1 MMIWKDYN
9 TMKDDFNVEWIRIG
23 STHCWD
29 LPDYK
34 KKAEDL
40 NPISDLNQLKSDLS
54 HLNRFQSPGPFV
66 DERHVGCYHQTWKFP
81 GHVIRKMCRANSVH
95 FIPRGLAV
103 ATHVDSSLRPVA
115 ER

>member
-66 DERHVGCYHQTWKFP
+66 DVCMYLF
-81 GHVIRKMCRANSVH
+81 V
-95 FIPRGLAV
+95 
-103 ATHVDSSLRPVA
+103 SSF
-115 ER
+115 

>member
-34 KKAEDL
+34 KKAEDS

-66 DERHVGCYHQTWKFP
+66 DVIKEAKANTSSCISKLLTWM
-81 GHVIRKMCRANSVH
+81 GY
-95 FIPRGLAV
+95 
-103 ATHVDSSLRPVA
+103 
-115 ER
+115 

>member
-1 MMIWKDYN
+1 MIWKDYN

-66 DERHVGCYHQTWKFP
+66 DGSLEADCPLPSSCVGMKSTPSMHM
-81 GHVIRKMCRANSVH
+81 VR
-95 FIPRGLAV
+95 
-103 ATHVDSSLRPVA
+103 
-115 ER
+115 

>member
-66 DERHVGCYHQTWKFP
+66 DVRHRGEAYDSADDTRNGFLLLN
-81 GHVIRKMCRANSVH
+81 MFH
-95 FIPRGLAV
+95 FSFEAGEL
-103 ATHVDSSLRPVA
+103 TFF
-115 ER
+115 

>member
-54 HLNRFQSPGPFV
+54 HLNRFQSK
-66 DERHVGCYHQTWKFP
+66 RAMRLHVTIDKTDLEIG
-81 GHVIRKMCRANSVH
+81 VRKKRTPVRDYQLLADHLRVSSSVKSKTH
-95 FIPRGLAV
+95 EFILPTG
-103 ATHVDSSLRPVA
+103 D
-115 ER
+115 